1 MSFPIDSVLD
11 EPEALAIRFP
21 DARVSVTLGSVEL
34 IESPAKTTGADD
46 LDEVSKRA
54 IPFGN
59 TAKTLATTGKFNL
72 VGDCTAASFDT
83 EGIFTM

>member
-1 MSFPIDSVLD
+1 MSFPIERVLD
-11 EPEALAIRFP
+11 EPDALATRFP

-34 IESPAKTTGADD
+34 IESPAKTTGAAD

-59 TAKTLATTGKFNL
+59 TAKTLATTGKFNF
-72 VGDCTAASFDT
+72 VGDCTAASLAT
-83 EGIFTM
+83 TGIFTM

>member
-11 EPEALAIRFP
+11 EPEALATRFP

-59 TAKTLATTGKFNL
+59 TAKTLAATGKFNF
-72 VGDCTAASFDT
+72 VDDCTAASSDT